1 MANQYYDR
9 YQQQQNHQNGS
20 GQTDFRNMDL
30 ASALTY
36 VKGMYQDPN
45 AAIQQMLAS
54 GQASQQEYDAAVQKY
69 QQMRQLFNK

>member
-20 GQTDFRNMDL
+20 GQADFRNMDL
-30 ASALTY
+30 ASALAF
-36 VKGMYQDPN
+36 VKQRYQDPN
-45 AAIQQMLAS
+45 TAIQQMLAS

-69 QQMRQLFNK
+69 QQMKQMLGK